1 MPKDWKKLLDLT
13 YDLHYNNKVMKYK
26 SYIELEHIATSI
38 PHTEPLNTKECQ
50 LFLEGSDASHQLA
63 FDSIADRMDLKVG
76 MDESGVYEDH
86 LGNHYFTEKIVVD
99 GITI

>member
-1 MPKDWKKLLDLT
+1 M
-13 YDLHYNNKVMKYK
+13 
-26 SYIELEHIATSI
+26 
-38 PHTEPLNTKECQ
+38 
-50 LFLEGSDASHQLA
+50 FLEGSDASHELA